1 MNKHTNYSRFIPV
14 EEIDDV
20 AQWNFGSI
28 DTAAQTLA
36 AQVKVREA
44 ALLETQTAE
53 NLKKSYQDG
62 FTAGRAQGHKTGHAQ
77 GYDLAKAELQQ
88 QYKKQMD
95 DFLAKQARQ
104 EADRLIPIFAKIQ
117 SDLAD
122 AAQVM
127 AQGVLELSCEVAR
140 QILRQELSINPHVLV
155 PVIREALDLL
165 GAEHKSA
172 VLRMN
177 TVDVDVFLP
186 LVEHQFADM
195 QITLRADNTIL
206 PGGCHIESAGTVVD
220 ASLQK
225 RWQRAVA
232 SLGLDS
238 AWETPDE
245 PS

>member
-1 MNKHTNYSRFIPV
+1 MSTRNYSRFIPV
-14 EEIDDV
+14 EEISDV
-20 AQWNFGSI
+20 EQWNFGSI
-28 DTAAQTLA
+28 ETATQVLA
-36 AQVKVREA
+36 AQMKDREA

-53 NLKKSYQDG
+53 NLQKSYQDG

-88 QYKKQMD
+88 QYKQQMD
-95 DFLAKQARQ
+95 DFLANQARQ
-104 EADRLIPIFAKIQ
+104 EADRLISVLAKTQ

-140 QILRQELSINPHVLV
+140 QVLRQELSINPHVLI

-177 TVDVDVFLP
+177 PSDVEVFLP
-186 LVEHQFADM
+186 LVKNQFADM
-195 QITLRADNTIL
+195 QITLRADNTML
-206 PGGCHIESAGTVVD
+206 LGGCHIESAGTVVD

-238 AWETPDE
+238 AWETSDE